1 MACLR
6 RAVAVVLEMK
16 HDEVQRLLEAGRAH
30 RGFTAL
36 STCARWKCVRLV
48 ISRKKWVG
56 YVSRVGLRPRVH
68 ATEAELSR

>member
-6 RAVAVVLEMK
+6 RALAVVLEMK

-36 STCARWKCVRLV
+36 STCARWKCIRVA
-48 ISRKKWVG
+48 ISRKKCVG
-56 YVSRVGLRPRVH
+56 YVSRIGLRPRVH
-68 ATEAELSR
+68 ATEVELYR

>member
-6 RAVAVVLEMK
+6 RALAVVLEMK

-36 STCARWKCVRLV
+36 STCARWKCIRVA
-48 ISRKKWVG
+48 ISRKKCVG
-56 YVSRVGLRPRVH
+56 YVSRIGL
-68 ATEAELSR
+68 